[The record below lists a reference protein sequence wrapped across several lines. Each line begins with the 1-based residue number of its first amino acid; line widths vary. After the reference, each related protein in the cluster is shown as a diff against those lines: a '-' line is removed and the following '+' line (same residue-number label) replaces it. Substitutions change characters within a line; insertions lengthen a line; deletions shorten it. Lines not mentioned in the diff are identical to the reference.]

1 MKCVNHPSVEAN
13 VRCSNCGDPI
23 CPDCMIFAPVGVKC
37 PKCGKLPKSALVTV
51 KPERV
56 LLSVILGLV
65 SAVVGGY
72 IFGLVLMAIGFLAF
86 IVAFVLGMGIGEAI
100 SWASGR
106 HHGRNLAVWAA
117 ACAALAVFFG
127 IWGRATGFTASAP
140 GLRYALTAYSF
151 WGFIWMAVAA
161 YGSWQRNA

>member
-1 MKCVNHPSVEAN
+1 
-13 VRCSNCGDPI
+13 
-23 CPDCMIFAPVGVKC
+23 MIFAPVGVKC